1 MRKTFCYEPTCDL
14 ASCQLDAYL
23 SLSWVY
29 GNPMEPQRP
38 ESAQKL
44 KLDRVLVHP
53 GIKSKLKKKKMEFGF
68 GLKRK
73 EG

>member
-44 KLDRVLVHP
+44 KLDRVLFTLV
-53 GIKSKLKKKKMEFGF
+53 SKVNFKKKWSL
-68 GLKRK
+68 GLV
-73 EG
+73 